1 MFNLGY
7 PGRNVDLCLIHFR
20 VIEKFGGFDWY
31 VAQCHGMLASGQHGV
46 ARLSRP
52 APSNLLFFQG
62 KPSKTMVDCLATF
75 VEEMQFQ
82 IKLILKIPRGHETLH
97 NLVDEALLLKEAR
110 SWSHANLPYANVF
123 GSFKIRPCCID
134 QIKQNS

>member
-1 MFNLGY
+1 MGCSLLVSMAS
-7 PGRNVDLCLIHFR
+7 PVCL
-20 VIEKFGGFDWY
+20 V
-31 VAQCHGMLASGQHGV
+31 
-46 ARLSRP
+46 
-52 APSNLLFFQG
+52 LLPG

-134 QIKQNS
+134 QIKQVS